1 MPIPGPFCDIPHMR
15 GAVSWE
21 NLITSAKREGL
32 FTFLGYV
39 RVTYAFVSGHGTPV
53 PIPKT

>member
-1 MPIPGPFCDIPHMR
+1 MPIPGPFCDIPHMC